1 MSLKRSIDETEAPYT
16 AIIPQPAKKSKKGT
30 DIVLP
35 DDVLR
40 DIVTFVD
47 LKGLKAIAC
56 ASKTTRDAVKAAK
69 DGWLSW
75 SNLLARD
82 MMAVLRCFLAMGGKE
97 DTLRRRYKDKGEWK
111 MRDEPSDN
119 VSEWLGVGVRGGRVT
134 GLGWNGGTIGEP

>member
-56 ASKTTRDAVKAAK
+56 ASKTTRDAAKAAK
-69 DGWLSW
+69 DG
-75 SNLLARD
+75 
-82 MMAVLRCFLAMGGKE
+82 
-97 DTLRRRYKDKGEWK
+97 
-111 MRDEPSDN
+111 
-119 VSEWLGVGVRGGRVT
+119 
-134 GLGWNGGTIGEP
+134 